1 MKRLE
6 VWFARASMR
15 NVQMALASHSDGG
28 AMVTRTAPTP
38 ATSPIAHSRNQDDRN
53 VIWTT
58 SDSATTGR
66 ACRKTPGATGL
77 WTALTAVM
85 RGSVVHRLSRVQKTT
100 LSSLSDQTT
109 TEVFRRD
116 TEDMIHEPEY
126 IKPTWIAILTTAL
139 ILTCCL
145 VALSSVLLKCKR
157 DRRRGRRGVWV
168 TPRIFGPDGHGQIDR
183 IELNQPCTF
192 VC

>member
-1 MKRLE
+1 MENMTVRME
-6 VWFARASMR
+6 
-15 NVQMALASHSDGG
+15 
-28 AMVTRTAPTP
+28 
-38 ATSPIAHSRNQDDRN
+38 ATSPIARSQNQDDRN

-168 TPRIFGPDGHGQIDR
+168 TPRIFGPDGHGQNDR
-183 IELNQPCTF
+183 IELNQPRTYDC
-192 VC
+192 